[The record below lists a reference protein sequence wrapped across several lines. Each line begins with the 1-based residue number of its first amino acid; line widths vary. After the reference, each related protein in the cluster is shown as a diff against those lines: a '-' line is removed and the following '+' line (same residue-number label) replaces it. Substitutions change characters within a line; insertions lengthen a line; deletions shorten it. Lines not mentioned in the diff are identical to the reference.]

1 MTTTAIQ
8 YGAALPASAKRLPEL
23 LEATTIAEDLGAGL
37 VTVADHPYLPSELD
51 AWTLIPLLLART
63 SRVHVATNVTAL
75 PFRSPT
81 VIAKAAAT
89 LQYTSGGRFVLGL
102 GAGGPYDG
110 LPGWGAQ
117 WASLGQAIGALDE
130 AIPLIRRLWSGR
142 PVDHDGEYYRLR
154 EAVAVAGAAADPVPP
169 IWVGSFKPKMLALTG
184 RHADGWLPT
193 NAYLSL
199 DEVPAMQRAVD
210 AAAVAAGRE
219 PSAVRRVFNVMGV
232 IDDARPRRNDQLLV
246 GPAGHWA
253 EALTG
258 YRERLGFET
267 FVFWPVH
274 GDTRR
279 QVELFFDTVVPKL

>member
-1 MTTTAIQ
+1 MTDPIQ
-8 YGAALPASAKRLPEL
+8 YGAALPASAHRLPEL
-23 LEATTIAEDLGAGL
+23 LEATAIAEELGAGL

-51 AWTLIPLLLART
+51 AWTLVPLLLART
-63 SRVHVATNVTAL
+63 TRVRVATNVTAL

-81 VIAKAAAT
+81 VIAKGAAT
-89 LQYTSGGRFVLGL
+89 LQHTSGGRFVLGL

-117 WASLGQAIGALDE
+117 WGTLGAAIGALDE
-130 AIPLIRRLWSGR
+130 AIPLLRRLWSGQ
-142 PVDHDGEYYRLR
+142 PVTHDGAHYRLHD
-154 EAVAVAGAAADPVPP
+154 AVAVAGAAPDPVPP
-169 IWVGSFKPKMLALTG
+169 VWVGSFKPRMLALTG

-199 DEVPAMQRAVD
+199 DEVPAMQRVVD
-210 AAAVAAGRE
+210 DAAVAAGRD

-232 IDDARPRRNDQLLV
+232 IDESRPQRNDRLLV
-246 GPAGHWA
+246 GSAAHWA
-253 EALTG
+253 EALAD
-258 YRERLGFET
+258 YRDRLGFET

-279 QVELFFDTVVPKL
+279 QVELFFQAVVPKL

>member
-1 MTTTAIQ
+1 MTTPIEF
-8 YGAALPASAKRLPEL
+8 GAALPASARRLPEL
-23 LEATTIAEDLGAGL
+23 LEATAIAEDLGAGL

-51 AWTLIPLLLART
+51 AWTLIPQLLVRT
-63 SRVHVATNVTAL
+63 SRVHIATNVTAL

-89 LQYTSGGRFVLGL
+89 LQFTSGGRFVLGL

-117 WASLGQAIGALDE
+117 WTTLGQAIGALDE
-130 AIPLIRRLWSGR
+130 AIPLIRRLWGGQ
-142 PVDHDGEYYRLR
+142 PVDHDGEYYRLH

-169 IWVGSFKPKMLALTG
+169 IWVGAFKPRMLALTG

-210 AAAVAAGRE
+210 EGAVATGRE
-219 PSAVRRVFNVMGV
+219 PSAVRRIFNVMGV
-232 IDDARPRRNDQLLV
+232 IDDTRPRRNDQLLV
-246 GPAGHWA
+246 GPAEHWA

-258 YRERLGFET
+258 YRERLGFES

>member
-1 MTTTAIQ
+1 MTTTAIEF
-8 YGAALPASAKRLPEL
+8 GAALPASAKRLPEL
-23 LEATTIAEDLGAGL
+23 LEATTIAEELGAGL

-51 AWTLIPLLLART
+51 AWTLVPLLLART
-63 SRVHVATNVTAL
+63 SRVRVATNVTAL

-89 LQYTSGGRFVLGL
+89 LQFTSGGRFVLGL

-117 WASLGQAIGALDE
+117 WGSLGQAIGALDE
-130 AIPLIRRLWSGR
+130 AIPLLRRLWSGHR
-142 PVDHDGEYYRLR
+142 VDHDGEFYRLR
-154 EAVAVAGAAADPVPP
+154 EAVAVAGAPPDPVPP
-169 IWVGSFKPKMLALTG
+169 VWVGAFKSRMLALTG

-210 AAAVAAGRE
+210 AAAVAAGRD
-219 PSAVRRVFNVMGV
+219 PSAIRRVFNVMGV
-232 IDDARPRRNDQLLV
+232 IDDDQARRNDQLLV
-246 GPAGHWA
+246 GPAAHWA
-253 EALTG
+253 EALTD

-267 FVFWPVH
+267 FVFWPVR

-279 QVELFFDTVVPKL
+279 QVELFFETVVPKL